1 MHGVDIALA
10 HEDRVV
16 GADQHSAER
25 VVAVR
30 DRVAG
35 DGIRGAEVG
44 DHLVARHRAQ
54 PKAREASWE
63 GGHKSG
69 YEREPPPSR
78 IALQGSPDRR
88 GVGAAGAPPSGNPT
102 RSLTGPRM

>member
-1 MHGVDIALA
+1 
-10 HEDRVV
+10 
-16 GADQHSAER
+16 

-35 DGIRGAEVG
+35 DDICGAEVG
-44 DHLVARHRAQ
+44 DHLVARHGAQ

-63 GGHKSG
+63 GEHKSFRG
-69 YEREPPPSR
+69 YEPEPPPSR
-78 IALQGSPDRR
+78 IAVQGSPDRR

-102 RSLTGPRM
+102 GSLTGPRM